1 MNTEIHC
8 VSGVSQTR
16 KARRTAVAAPVMGS
30 ERRNGLHGAFPRP
43 ESVEYFHHSGYGPAA
58 DGAGLPHQL
67 PPARCAGAL
76 VPARHARVRA
86 PRVHAHRALV
96 ERWRACAATASTN
109 GGASSRGFLRIADA
123 IMHCAR
129 SEFRV
134 RVHAPR
140 RCSQQGQTQLPP
152 HVQVPVRPTTINTS
166 MRTIVT
172 RVRTA
177 VAATAASCAR
187 ATSASRATAV
197 ACASTACRVASI
209 ARSADRTTGMCA
221 CVGNIGANSL

>member
-1 MNTEIHC
+1 MCVFVFNLYWYSWHSCYVVYLPPVRVDRRYGCVYLNTEIHW

-109 GGASSRGFLRIADA
+109 GGACSRGFLRISDA
-123 IMHCAR
+123 IICIVPEVNSEYVCTHRGGAR
-129 SEFRV
+129 NKGRRNFHLTSKCLY
-134 RVHAPR
+134 AP
-140 RCSQQGQTQLPP
+140 PP
-152 HVQVPVRPTTINTS
+152 
-166 MRTIVT
+166 
-172 RVRTA
+172 
-177 VAATAASCAR
+177 
-187 ATSASRATAV
+187 
-197 ACASTACRVASI
+197 
-209 ARSADRTTGMCA
+209 
-221 CVGNIGANSL
+221 